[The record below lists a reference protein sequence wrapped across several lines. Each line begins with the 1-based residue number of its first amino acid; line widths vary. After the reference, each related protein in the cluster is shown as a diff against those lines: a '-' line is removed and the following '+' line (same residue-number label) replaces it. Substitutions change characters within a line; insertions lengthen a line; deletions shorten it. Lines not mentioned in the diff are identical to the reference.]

1 MLCYSHLWRYNY
13 RNDHSL
19 LHNAKQNQSMPF
31 IQLFATFLKAT
42 AQAVGRVLRH
52 KDDYAAIILLD
63 PRYEQHQKRLPKWLQ
78 TPLKIHRNTCTATPS
93 LQDFF
98 RSKQG
103 PTTAPVHEMKM
114 KEEEPLA
121 PPPTVECYLNPSS
134 SQPSLKTSVTQK
146 PKRKKIKIVSPHI
159 MASLSQD
166 ESCTSE

>member
-1 MLCYSHLWRYNY
+1 MRNYNRNYFVIQFRYNSEMV
-13 RNDHSL
+13 NFNFLINTLQCSL
-19 LHNAKQNQSMPF
+19 
-31 IQLFATFLKAT
+31 T
-42 AQAVGRVLRH
+42 AVS
-52 KDDYAAIILLD
+52 D
-63 PRYEQHQKRLPKWLQ
+63 PRYEQHQKRSPKWLQ
-78 TPLKIHRNTCTATPS
+78 NPLKIHRNTCTATPS

-134 SQPSLKTSVTQK
+134 SQPSLRTSVTQK
-146 PKRKKIKIVSPHI
+146 PKRKKIEIVSPHI